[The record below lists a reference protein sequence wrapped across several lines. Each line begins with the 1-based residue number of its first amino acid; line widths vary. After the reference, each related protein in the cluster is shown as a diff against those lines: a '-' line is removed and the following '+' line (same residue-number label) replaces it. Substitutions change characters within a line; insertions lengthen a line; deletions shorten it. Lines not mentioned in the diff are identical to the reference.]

1 MNRSARLVPGLMLA
15 LALAAPRPSLATS
28 LDEAIARALKTHP
41 DMAEAAATL
50 DQADARL
57 AEARAAGLPQ
67 VAVVGQTGHGTS
79 DLGGFFGFGKST
91 VDPRAVSLEVR
102 QTLFSG
108 GAVLGGIEQA
118 RQGRAAAATLSRGQ
132 RLKLAARVV
141 QAYGAVLAARD
152 GVAQATSYAAATAE
166 IARQAA
172 LRFKAGDIPLSELS
186 QAQARQA
193 DGVARLAAAR
203 GASADADADYAALV
217 GAPPDQLDPLPQ
229 PATLSE
235 DLDALIAAA
244 ERGNPDLAAADA
256 SVQAARAGV
265 RVAQA
270 ERLPTIA
277 LAARLS
283 SARDQFFPGY
293 RADGSMIGVQGRWS
307 LFSSGG
313 ASARISE
320 ARAELH
326 KAEAVLARARADLRA
341 AVIRTW
347 NAARTAAA
355 AERAARDQA
364 TAAESARDSLR
375 HEVRVG
381 QKPILDMLNAER
393 DVLEAH
399 AQLSQAEAAR
409 TVASYQLAALL
420 GSSNP

>member
-1 MNRSARLVPGLMLA
+1 MNRSARLASGLALA

-41 DMAEAAATL
+41 DMAEAAADL
-50 DQADARL
+50 DLADARL

-102 QTLFSG
+102 QTLVSG
-108 GAVLGGIEQA
+108 GAVLGGMEQA
-118 RQGRAAAATLSRGQ
+118 RQGRRAAATLSRGQ
-132 RLKLAARVV
+132 GLKLAARVA
-141 QAYGAVLAARD
+141 QAYGAVLSARD
-152 GVAQATSYAAATAE
+152 NLAQSATYASATAE

-172 LRFKAGDIPLSELS
+172 LRFKAGEIPLSELS

-193 DGVARLAAAR
+193 DGAARLAAAQ
-203 GASADADADYAALV
+203 GASADAAADYAAWV
-217 GAPPDQLDPLPQ
+217 GVPPDPLDPLPP
-229 PATLSE
+229 PAPLSA
-235 DLDALIAAA
+235 DLDGLIAAA
-244 ERGNPDLAAADA
+244 EQGNPDLAAADA
-256 SVQAARAGV
+256 RVQAARAGV

-270 ERLPTIA
+270 ERLPNVA
-277 LAARLS
+277 LTASVS

-313 ASARISE
+313 TSARISE

-326 KAEAVLARARADLRA
+326 KAEAVLARARSDLRT

-355 AERAARDQA
+355 AERAARDQV

-381 QKPILDMLNAER
+381 QKPILDLLNAER
-393 DVLEAH
+393 DVLEAR
-399 AQLSQAEAAR
+399 AKLSQAAAAR